1 MRAAVVAFTRRG
13 AALGA
18 RTAKVLGAS
27 LHVPPRLAGEIA
39 AAAYASLAAWTAEHW
54 SRCEA
59 LIFVGACGIAV
70 RAVASHVRDKF
81 TDPAVVVLDE
91 GGQFAIPLLSG
102 HMGGANDLARAL
114 ADLTGAQAVI
124 TTATDVNGCFAVDL
138 WARERDLAVTDRH
151 LAREISAAV
160 LEGKPVGFASDFAA
174 GCPPGLSPR
183 RENLG
188 IFVTCRREREPFPRT
203 LRLAPRCLILG
214 IGCRRG
220 TREDAIAAAVDASL
234 WEAKLEPLAVKAAAT
249 IELKAEEPGLLAFCR
264 ERDLPLR
271 IYSAGEL
278 AVVPGT
284 FTPSSF
290 VRSVTGVDNVCE
302 RAAAAGG
309 GMLLLGKRAW
319 EGVTVAIALENPA
332 GDFPEP
338 GESERETG

>member
-18 RTAKVLGAS
+18 RAAEVLGAS
-27 LHVPPRLAGEIA
+27 LHVPPRLAGETG
-39 AAAYASLAAWTAEHW
+39 AAAYTSLAAWTAEHW

-124 TTATDVNGCFAVDL
+124 TTATDVNGRFAVDL

-174 GCPPGLSPR
+174 VCPPGLSPR
-183 RENLG
+183 RENLA

-309 GMLLLGKRAW
+309 GMLLAGKRAR